1 MQPRFEQ
8 FIREKQYL
16 TNVTPATVSW
26 YTHSLKWLNSEF
38 PHKMN

>member
-8 FIREKQYL
+8 FIQEKQYL

-26 YTHSLKWLNSEF
+26 YTYT
-38 PHKMN
+38 